1 MEYTKKNLPRIF
13 TTLQVMVAEI
23 AHIETFGCEDLI
35 TTFLSICQLYVLIT
49 PTEFDLFS
57 IITFQNNVIF
67 PLIRADDEERE
78 KFEESPEEFNSLAE
92 DCCDKQTF
100 GILKTEAVKL
110 LETLGDKVDGSL
122 EYSLDRAV

>member
-13 TTLQVMVAEI
+13 STLQVMVAEV

-35 TTFLSICQLYVLIT
+35 TTFISICQLYVLIT

-78 KFEESPEEFNSLAE
+78 KFEESPEEFNSLA
-92 DCCDKQTF
+92 
-100 GILKTEAVKL
+100 
-110 LETLGDKVDGSL
+110 
-122 EYSLDRAV
+122 